1 MKKIN
6 IAINGFGRIGRS
18 FFRIAYD
25 NPVVNVAAI
34 NDLGDV
40 DNLAYLLKYDS
51 VYGQYEKSVKV
62 KNGKLIVEGK
72 DIAVFQEKDPA
83 ALPWG
88 DLDVDVVVESTGFFT
103 DKAGAQKHIAAGAKR
118 VVVSAP
124 TKDEIATVL
133 VGVNE
138 EKFKDEVLTCNAS
151 CTTNA
156 ASPVIGVLKE
166 NPGIKK
172 ALLNTVH
179 GYTATQNLVDGPAA
193 KDFRRGRAAAIN
205 IVPSSTGAAQA
216 TTKAHSDLD
225 GLFDGV
231 ALRVPVATGSIADIT
246 FLAARPT
253 SVEEI
258 NDILREASKSDRWK
272 KVLAVSDEPLVSSD
286 IIKSPYGSIV
296 DASMTRVVDGDLVKV
311 LAWYDNEWGYSATL
325 LEHVLKT
332 AIYL

>member
-18 FFRIAYD
+18 FFRLSFD
-25 NPVVNVAAI
+25 NPAVIIAAI

-51 VYGQYEKSVKV
+51 VYGRYDKSVEA
-62 KNGKLIVEGK
+62 KNGKLIVDGK
-72 DIAVFQEKDPA
+72 EIAVLREKDPA
-83 ALPWG
+83 ALPWKNLG
-88 DLDVDVVVESTGFFT
+88 IDVVVESTGFFT
-103 DKAGAQKHIAAGAKR
+103 DKAGAQKHLNAGAKR

-124 TKDEIATVL
+124 TKDDIATVL
-133 VGVNE
+133 IGVNE
-138 EKFKDEVLTCNAS
+138 EKFQDAVLTCNAS

-193 KDFRRGRAAAIN
+193 KDLRRGRAAAVN
-205 IVPSSTGAAQA
+205 IVPSSTGAARA

-296 DASMTRVVDGDLVKV
+296 DASMTRVVDGDLVKI
-311 LAWYDNEWGYSATL
+311 LAWYDNEWGYSNTL

-332 AIYL
+332 SVYL